1 MATASSPD
9 PNDGSLTKLS
19 GQVRKL
25 FIGLIVLTLL
35 IVASTVSLFLV
46 FRWKARAIEETQ
58 EKIRFAQFV
67 TIYEYG
73 TDFVRPEVNT
83 IQFLRRR
90 GGYSILLDK
99 VEYTPSGLVL
109 TGKIGNPT
117 QFWISSL
124 ALNFTARPT
133 PSKIRDKW
141 VAAKMPTARWVDD
154 WNIGTAQTTV
164 GDLNPGS
171 TASFTV
177 TIPNV
182 KQTSDE
188 VQVAVWFSGERYH
201 YLLGN

>member
-9 PNDGSLTKLS
+9 LSDGSLTKLNK
-19 GQVRKL
+19 QVRRL
-25 FIGLIVLTLL
+25 FIGLIALTFLF
-35 IVASTVSLFLV
+35 VASTLSLFLV
-46 FRWKARAIEETQ
+46 FHWKAKAIEETQ
-58 EKIRFAQFV
+58 ETIRFAQFV
-67 TIYEYG
+67 SFYEL
-73 TDFVRPEVNT
+73 DHDHVRPMVNT
-83 IQFLRRR
+83 IQFLRRH
-90 GGYSILLDK
+90 GGYSINFDK

-117 QFWISSL
+117 QLWITSL
-124 ALNFTARPT
+124 ALNFSARPS

-141 VAAKMPTARWVDD
+141 VESKMPTAHWPDD

-164 GDLNPGS
+164 GDLNMGS

-188 VQVAVWFSGERYH
+188 VRIAVWFSGERYH

>member
-1 MATASSPD
+1 MATASSPVLD
-9 PNDGSLTKLS
+9 DSSLNRLN
-19 GQVRKL
+19 GQIRKL
-25 FIGLIVLTLL
+25 FIGMIAVTLV
-35 IVASTVSLFLV
+35 IVAATVSLFLV
-46 FRWKARAIEETQ
+46 FRWKAKAIEETQ

-73 TDFVRPEVNT
+73 RDFVRPEVNT
-83 IQFLRRR
+83 IQFLRRH

-117 QFWISSL
+117 QLWISSL
-124 ALNFTARPT
+124 ALNFSARPT

-141 VAAKMPTARWVDD
+141 VAAKMPAAQWADD
-154 WNIGTAQTTV
+154 WNIGNAQTTV

-188 VQVAVWFSGERYH
+188 IQVAVWFSGERYH
-201 YLLGN
+201 YLPGS